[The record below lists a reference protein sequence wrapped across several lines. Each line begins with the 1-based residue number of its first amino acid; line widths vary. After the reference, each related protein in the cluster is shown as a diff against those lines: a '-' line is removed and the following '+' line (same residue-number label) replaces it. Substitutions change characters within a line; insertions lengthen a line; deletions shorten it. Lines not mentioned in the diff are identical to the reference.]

1 MAVHFPAADN
11 IARSSPQLAVSNSPR
26 EGARKAVRSN
36 GAELRLRTRG
46 QRFSLDER
54 GHVPVDHVGRDARLV
69 PSNHLTAAVDE
80 KLGKVPLD
88 AAGIVRV
95 GAFQELVNGVNIGG
109 VDVDL
114 HDAAEGKVGA
124 PSKRAISSA
133 TASLTLSKMV
143 NLAPYCS
150 RANLQMSS

>member
-26 EGARKAVRSN
+26 EGARKAARSN

-114 HDAAEGKVGA
+114 VEDGKLGSV
-124 PSKRAISSA
+124 
-133 TASLTLSKMV
+133 L
-143 NLAPYCS
+143 LA
-150 RANLQMSS
+150 RKLADVVVVARFLVAKLVAGKG